1 MNIQSALLPHKH
13 VKFRDSLV
21 GLAGF
26 ILSFLDEPLTIDEIM
41 VLLTK
46 NREKWP
52 GYFSFSYTVLAL
64 DILYALKQVK
74 LINGDRVVRI
84 S

>member
-1 MNIQSALLPHKH
+1 LI
-13 VKFRDSLV
+13 

-26 ILSFLDEPLTIDEIM
+26 ILNLLDEPRTIDEIM

-46 NREKWP
+46 SREKWP

-64 DILYALKQVK
+64 DVLYALKQVE
-74 LINGDRVVRI
+74 LINGDRVARI

>member
-1 MNIQSALLPHKH
+1 LI
-13 VKFRDSLV
+13 

-26 ILSFLDEPLTIDEIM
+26 ILSFLDEPRTVDEIM
-41 VLLTK
+41 VSLAK
-46 NREKWP
+46 SREKWP

-64 DILYALKQVK
+64 DILYALKQVE